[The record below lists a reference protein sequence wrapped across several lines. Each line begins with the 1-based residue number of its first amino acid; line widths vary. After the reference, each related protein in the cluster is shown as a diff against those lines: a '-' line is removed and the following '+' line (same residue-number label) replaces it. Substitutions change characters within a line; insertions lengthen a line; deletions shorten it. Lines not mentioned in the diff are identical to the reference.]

1 MWLDLVV
8 SLVISYLEFILFV
21 DARAGVAGVMDTTHI
36 ALSSAWPTNLIRTRN
51 TMPSSIMVAQQ
62 GPIGGWAS
70 AYRLRRLYEEL
81 SSNGL

>member
-1 MWLDLVV
+1 MWPDLVV
-8 SLVISYLEFILFV
+8 SLVIFYLEFILFV
-21 DARAGVAGVMDTTHI
+21 DARAGVMDTTRI

-70 AYRLRRLYEEL
+70 AYRLRRLYEQL